1 MTDETSPAT
10 LIGQVSQ
17 IKLMADGSWRLYVDV
32 QMEDIPQGIE
42 RWAHEHVGL
51 VVVDYRAV
59 QKEKGKTG
67 KRQATGEPVTLKRGG
82 KKEKPNG

>member
-1 MTDETSPAT
+1 MTDETNPAT

-51 VVVDYRAV
+51 VVVDYRKV
-59 QKEKGKTG
+59 QKEKGKAG

-82 KKEKPNG
+82 KKEKSNG

>member
-1 MTDETSPAT
+1 MTDETNPAT

-51 VVVDYRAV
+51 VVVDYRKV